1 MSNRPAIPL
10 EIQRE
15 LLFECRYLCAAR
27 CEPVSLEKA
36 HIIPWSETQDHSF
49 ENLVVLCA
57 NCHTASHAEKWPE
70 SHLRRF
76 KQRPCALERDR
87 LPPMS
92 PEQKAMVDYISA
104 THPDAMTE
112 KQRLRFAAMAAAYAG
127 VSYTEISVIAV
138 AATNSSLIRLEMP
151 RSAAERLIRGFQ
163 SEDPRLVSF
172 LDDFAISEALVRAE
186 KEEPVYF
193 GLAGGIKRIETARP
207 TTPERPLVTNT
218 KEEGLESLIFNAMT
232 SFGWLAGKDGDYDRE
247 YAVDLVQ
254 LTAFVEATQE
264 QTAAALQLG
273 TDGPERRKFLAHLQ
287 GEITRRGTIDVM
299 RKGVKHGKFHID
311 LFYGTPSPGNE
322 KAVARHAANR
332 FSIARQLHYS
342 REQTKRALDLALFI
356 NGLPVATFELK
367 NSLTKQTAEDAELQ
381 YKHDRDP
388 RETLFLFGRCVV
400 HFALDDHEV
409 RMCSELKGTKGLAKD
424 SWFLPFNQGW
434 NDGAGNP
441 PNPYGI
447 KTDYLWRRILT
458 PGGLTDILENYAQI
472 VEVKNE
478 KTGKKKRVQI
488 FPRFHQLDV
497 VRKLLADAAWFGAGK
512 RYLIQHSAGSGKS
525 NSIAWLAHQL
535 IGLRRD
541 GANAGAEAFDSIIVI
556 TDRRILDKQ
565 IRETIKGFAQV
576 ASIIGAVR
584 EGDNQ
589 SKTQQLTNFL
599 RQGKKLIITTVQTFP
614 HVLDRIGEEHRGKN
628 FAIIIDEA
636 HSSQGG
642 RTAAAMSM
650 ALSESGLKTD
660 NEEPQEETTEDKIN
674 RIIESRKLVPNASY
688 FAFTATPKNKTLEI
702 FGIPYR
708 VGDEVKHR
716 PFHSY
721 TMKQAIQEGF
731 ILDVL
736 KNFTP
741 VESYY
746 RLAKTIEGDPEFDVK
761 KARKK
766 LRRYVES
773 HSTAIRE
780 KAEIMVDHFLE
791 QVIGQNKIGGQARAM
806 VVTGNIQR
814 AIQYYFAF
822 RSYLE
827 EIKSPYKAIVAFSGE
842 PEYEGETVTE
852 AKLNGFP
859 SREIEDRIQEDPYR
873 FLICAEKFQTGYDEP
888 LLHTMYVD
896 KPLSSIKAVQ
906 TLSRL
911 NRAHP
916 KKHDVFVLDFQN
928 NTETIEKAF
937 SDYYRTTVLS
947 AETDPNKL
955 HTLKAEL
962 DGYQVYA
969 PEQVEALVDLYLNG
983 ADRDKLDPILDAGV
997 AVYIEDLDED
1007 QQVSFKGNAKAFTR
1021 TYDFLATILPYGV
1034 PEWEK
1039 LSIFLNFL
1047 IPKLPAPKEE
1057 DLSKGILEAIDM
1069 DSYRAEKKATMAIA
1083 LPDSDGEIG
1092 PVPTSGGGRKLE
1104 PEMDKLSN
1112 IVKAFNDQFGGLFA
1126 DAKRMEKRITEEIP
1140 TKVSADKAYQNAKQN
1155 SDKQN
1160 ARIEHDKALQRVI
1173 TALFTDDA
1181 QLFKQFQDNDSFR
1194 RWLTDSVFGMT
1205 YSD

>member
-1 MSNRPAIPL
+1 MSSRPALPKQ
-10 EIQRE
+10 IQDD
-15 LLFECRYLCAAR
+15 LMFECRYRCACD

-36 HIIPWSETQDHSF
+36 HIIPWRETQDHSF

-57 NCHTASHAEKWPE
+57 NCHTRADKEKWPE
-70 SHLRRF
+70 AHFRRF
-76 KQRPCALERDR
+76 KQQPCAKERDR
-87 LPPMS
+87 LPPIS
-92 PEQKAMVDYISA
+92 PEQKLLVDMILA
-104 THPDAMTE
+104 RDLEALDGRQ
-112 KQRLRFAAMAAAYAG
+112 KQQLVYR
-127 VSYTEISVIAV
+127 V
-138 AATNSSLIRLEMP
+138 AAVVDIHVEAMRVVEMFPTNSSLVRLEMP
-151 RSAAERLIRGFQ
+151 RSAAERLIRNFLA
-163 SEDPRLVSF
+163 EDPRLASF
-172 LDDFAISEALVRAE
+172 LDDFAKSEALV
-186 KEEPVYF
+186 YF
-193 GLAGGIKRIETARP
+193 GAAGGIKRIETARP
-207 TTPERPLVTNT
+207 TPAERPPVTNT
-218 KEEGLESLIFNAMT
+218 KEEGLETLIFDAMT
-232 SFGWLAGKDGDYDRE
+232 SFGWIAGKNSDYDRE
-247 YAVDLVQ
+247 YAVDLPQ
-254 LTAFVEATQE
+254 LAAFLVATQE
-264 QTAAALQLG
+264 QTAAALQLD

-299 RKGVKHGKFHID
+299 RKGIKFGKFSID
-311 LFYGTPSPGNE
+311 LFYGTPSPENL
-322 KAVARHAANR
+322 KAVVRHAANR
-332 FSIARQLHYS
+332 FSITRQLHYS
-342 REQTKRALDLALFI
+342 REQSKRALDLALFI

-367 NSLTKQTAEDAELQ
+367 NSLTKQTAADAVEQ
-381 YKHDRDP
+381 YKRDRDP

-409 RMCSELKGTKGLAKD
+409 QMCPELKGTKGMAKD

-434 NDGAGNP
+434 NHGAGNP

-458 PGGLTDILENYAQI
+458 PGGLTDILENYAQV

-488 FPRFHQLDV
+488 FPRYHQLDV

-535 IGLRRD
+535 IGLRKD
-541 GANAGAEAFDSIIVI
+541 GKEAFDSIIVI
-556 TDRRILDKQ
+556 TDRRVLDKQ

-576 ASIIGAVR
+576 SSIIGAVK
-584 EGDNQ
+584 EGDGQ

-614 HVLDRIGEEHRGKN
+614 HVLDRIGEDHRGKH

-650 ALSESGLKTD
+650 ALSESGA
-660 NEEPQEETTEDKIN
+660 EVEEETTEDKIN
-674 RIIESRKLVPNASY
+674 RIIEARKLVPNASY

-746 RLAKTIEGDPEFDVK
+746 RLAKTIEGDPLFDVK

-766 LRRYVES
+766 LHRYVES
-773 HSTAIRE
+773 HNKAIRE

-806 VVTGNIQR
+806 VVTGSIQR

-827 EIKSPYKAIVAFSGE
+827 EIKSPYKTIVAFSGE
-842 PEYEGETVTE
+842 PEYEGEKVSE
-852 AKLNGFP
+852 ASLNGFP

-896 KPLSSIKAVQ
+896 KALSGIKAVQ

-928 NTETIEKAF
+928 NTETIEQAF
-937 SDYYRTTVLS
+937 ADYYRTTVLS

-969 PEQVEALVDLYLNG
+969 PAQIETLVDLYLNG
-983 ADRDKLDPILDAGV
+983 ADRDKLDPILDTCV
-997 AVYIEDLDED
+997 AVYVNEMDED
-1007 QQVSFKGNAKAFTR
+1007 GQVDFKGKAKAFAR

-1034 PEWEK
+1034 QEWEK

-1047 IPKLPAPKEE
+1047 ISKLPAPKEE
-1057 DLSKGILEAIDM
+1057 DLAKGILEAIDM
-1069 DSYRAEKKATMAIA
+1069 DSYRAEKKATMAI
-1083 LPDSDGEIG
+1083 LMPDSDGEIE
-1092 PVPTSGGGRKLE
+1092 PVPSSGGGRKAE
-1104 PEMDKLSN
+1104 PELDNLSN
-1112 IVKAFNDQFGGLFA
+1112 IIKSFNDQFGGLFA
-1126 DAKRMEKRITEEIP
+1126 DSKRMEQRITEEIP
-1140 TKVSADKAYQNAKQN
+1140 TKVSADRAYQNAKKN
-1155 SDKQN
+1155 SDKKT
-1160 ARIEHDKALQRVI
+1160 ARFEHDKALQRVI
-1173 TALFTDDA
+1173 TALFKDDA

-1194 RWLTDSVFGMT
+1194 RWLTDTVFGMT
-1205 YSD
+1205 YGD